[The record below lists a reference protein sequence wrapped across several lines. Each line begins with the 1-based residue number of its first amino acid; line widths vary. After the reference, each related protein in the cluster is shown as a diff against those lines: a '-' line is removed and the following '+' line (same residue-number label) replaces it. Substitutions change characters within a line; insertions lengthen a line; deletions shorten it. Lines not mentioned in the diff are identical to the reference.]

1 MLNKEFDRQAE
12 NLIAKGYPAAAGLSV
27 DEFRRYIDPLKAQVN
42 EYSADKRSIDG
53 EAYPFVIVVKSA
65 LVASDDAVRFVE
77 RESKPA
83 ISVMVAEYLSAFKP
97 ITEVEIPEDKA
108 YLLMD
113 VDTGTESLNVAPEA
127 ALTTILAEERSP
139 LTIDEG
145 IALVTQY
152 PEAVKKNHGFSLAG
166 SRRGDRR
173 VAAWWISKGAPKLGW
188 CWAGNP
194 HTWLGTASCGGRVGA

>member
-1 MLNKEFDRQAE
+1 MLSEVFDSQAK
-12 NLIAKGYPAAAGLSV
+12 NLVDKGYPAAAGMSV
-27 DEFRRYIDPLKAQVN
+27 DEFLRYIDPLKAQVN
-42 EYSADKRSIDG
+42 EYSTEKRSVDG
-53 EAYPFVIVVKSA
+53 EVYPFVIVVKSA
-65 LVASDDAVRFVE
+65 LVAAGDAAQFVE
-77 RESKPA
+77 REGKRA

-97 ITEVEIPEDKA
+97 IAEVRVPDDMA
-108 YLLMD
+108 YLMID
-113 VDTGTESLNVAPEA
+113 VDTGTKSLNVTPDA
-127 ALTTILAEERSP
+127 ALATILAEKRSP

-152 PEAVKKNHGFSLAG
+152 PAAVKKNHGFSLAG
-166 SRRGDRR
+166 SRRGDQR

>member
-1 MLNKEFDRQAE
+1 MLHEAFDRQVE
-12 NLIAKGYPAAAGLSV
+12 NLIAKGYAAAAGLST
-27 DEFRRYIDPLKAQVN
+27 DEFLSHINPLKTHVN
-42 EYSADKRSIDG
+42 EYSTDIQSVDG
-53 EAYPFVIVVKSA
+53 ETYPFVIVVKHEF
-65 LVASDDAVRFVE
+65 VPVEDAIRSVE
-77 RESKPA
+77 REGKRA
-83 ISVMVAEYLSAFKP
+83 LSVMDEEYLGAFKP
-97 ITEVEIPEDKA
+97 IGEVRIPDDMA
-108 YLLMD
+108 YLLID
-113 VDTGTESLNVAPEA
+113 IDTGRESLNVTPEA

-145 IALVTQY
+145 IALVTHY

>member
-1 MLNKEFDRQAE
+1 VLNDEFERQTE
-12 NLIAKGYPAAAGLSV
+12 NLITKGYPTAAGLST
-27 DEFRRYIDPLKAQVN
+27 DDFLKYIDPLRARVAECSTDIQSVD
-42 EYSADKRSIDG
+42 EG
-53 EAYPFVIVVKSA
+53 TFPFVIVVQSA
-65 LVASDDAVRFVE
+65 LVAAADAVRFVE
-77 RESKPA
+77 REQKRA

-97 ITEVEIPEDKA
+97 IAEVRVPDDLA
-108 YLLMD
+108 YLLID
-113 VDTGTESLNVAPEA
+113 VDAGKNSLNVTPDA
-127 ALTTILAEERSP
+127 AVATILAEKRSP

>member
-1 MLNKEFDRQAE
+1 MLNDEFDRQAE
-12 NLIAKGYPAAAGLSV
+12 NLIAKGYPAAAGLSAG
-27 DEFRRYIDPLKAQVN
+27 DFLKYIDPLRARVA
-42 EYSADKRSIDG
+42 ECSTDLRRVDDG
-53 EAYPFVIVVKSA
+53 TFPFVIVVQSI
-65 LVASDDAVRFVE
+65 LVAVDDAVQFVE
-77 RESKPA
+77 REKKRA

-97 ITEVEIPEDKA
+97 IADVEIPEDMA
-108 YLLMD
+108 YLLID
-113 VDTGTESLNVAPEA
+113 VDTGKNSLNVTPDA
-127 ALTTILAEERSP
+127 ALATILAEKRSP

-145 IALVTQY
+145 MALVTQY

-166 SRRGDRR
+166 SRRGDQR